1 LYARSADELLAR
13 CGMGGGDGAV
23 DEESSES
30 DGDGDEDGEV
40 CEGAESSETD
50 GDGDEDEPEPADPMD
65 EDEGKG
71 EDEEES
77 AHTTDEDE
85 GENEDEEEGDGEEE
99 RLAVQ
104 AENGGAAPGS
114 VNGLYDTAWQALWSH
129 HGEHDSRAFREAL
142 ECLKQSFGV
151 GAGGVFK
158 DQQKAEQN
166 AAAIEGRAATNNKP
180 LSVAL
185 SKAEQNAAAIDGR
198 AEQQEGDGRAEQ
210 QEGRAD
216 QQKAEQ
222 NTAATGEQD
231 PNASTHHTDY
241 VAYRRRNVFIIQR
254 CVCTACV
261 RSLLKA
267 T

>member
-1 LYARSADELLAR
+1 
-13 CGMGGGDGAV
+13 MGGGDGAG
-23 DEESSES
+23 DEENSES

-40 CEGAESSETD
+40 CEGAESSEHD

-65 EDEGKG
+65 EDEGEC

-77 AHTTDEDE
+77 ANTTDEDE

-99 RLAVQ
+99 MLAVQ
-104 AENGGAAPGS
+104 AENGGTAPGP
-114 VNGLYDTAWQALWSH
+114 VTGLYDTAWQALWSH
-129 HGEHDSRAFREAL
+129 HGEHDSPAFREAL
-142 ECLKQSFGV
+142 KSLKAIFGI
-151 GAGGVFK
+151 K

-166 AAAIEGRAATNNKP
+166 AAAIEGRSAITNEP

-216 QQKAEQ
+216 QQNAEQ
-222 NTAATGEQD
+222 NTAATGEHD

-241 VAYRRRNVFIIQR
+241 VAYRRRNVFIIQK
-254 CVCTACV
+254 CVCAACV